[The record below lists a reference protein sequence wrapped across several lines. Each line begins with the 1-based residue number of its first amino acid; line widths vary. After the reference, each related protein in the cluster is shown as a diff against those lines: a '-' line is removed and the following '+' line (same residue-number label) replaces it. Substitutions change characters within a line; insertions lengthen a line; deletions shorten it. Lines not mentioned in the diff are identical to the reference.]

1 MGLGDKFKNLT
12 KQAQDA
18 VADHRGDIH
27 GAVQRVGAAADQR
40 TKGKYSDK
48 IAKFGQ
54 KADDAIDKVAPEDP
68 EDTPAAE
75 GASAPHQ
82 PSTAPDPPSH

>member
-12 KQAQDA
+12 KQAQDT
-18 VADHRGDIH
+18 VADHRGEIQ
-27 GAVQRVGAAADQR
+27 GAVQRAGNAADQR

-54 KADDAIDKVAPEDP
+54 KAGDAIDKVAGEDP
-68 EDTPAAE
+68 QDTPTAE
-75 GASAPHQ
+75 GASAPDAT
-82 PSTAPDPPSH
+82 SSAPNPPVS